1 MSNVTVY
8 GKPGC
13 RACVGTTRQFKKH
26 GVDFDYIDVTQDE
39 EAFAYV
45 KGQGVASMPYVE
57 TPTGSWSGLDEAMI
71 DKLVASK

>member
-13 RACVGTTRQFKKH
+13 RACVGTTRQFKKN
-26 GVDFDYIDVTQDE
+26 GVSFEYIDVTQDE
-39 EAFAYV
+39 SAFEYV
-45 KGQGVASMPYVE
+45 KSQGVVAMPYVE
-57 TPTGSWSGLDEAMI
+57 APTGSWSGLDEAEI